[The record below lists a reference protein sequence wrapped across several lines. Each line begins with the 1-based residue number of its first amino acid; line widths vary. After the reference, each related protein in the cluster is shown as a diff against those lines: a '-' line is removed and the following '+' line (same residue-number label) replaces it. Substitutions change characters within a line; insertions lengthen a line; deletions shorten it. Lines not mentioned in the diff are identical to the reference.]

1 MTIMTIEITFQII
14 FSLKGD
20 LVMYMMML
28 IAPFLEVFDSRV
40 IMISL
45 YSGNKSI
52 IFSQRFDELLL
63 SHAYEYHGFVDI
75 EFVTSHFSIF
85 ITPRVIRFNRICP
98 LLETT

>member
-1 MTIMTIEITFQII
+1 MTIEITFQII

-40 IMISL
+40 LMISL

-52 IFSQRFDELLL
+52 IFGQRFDLLL
-63 SHAYEYHGFVDI
+63 WSHAYEYHGFV
-75 EFVTSHFSIF
+75 T
-85 ITPRVIRFNRICP
+85 
-98 LLETT
+98 